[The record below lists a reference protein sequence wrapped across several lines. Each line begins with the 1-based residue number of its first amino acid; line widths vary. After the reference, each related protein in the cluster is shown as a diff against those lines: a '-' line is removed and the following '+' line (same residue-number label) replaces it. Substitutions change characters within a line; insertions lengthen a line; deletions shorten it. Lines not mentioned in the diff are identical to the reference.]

1 VLQAGRMAE
10 VEHRDQSTQAGPP
23 RPAGGAAVRMRRMD
37 GKVSVGE
44 TLRETFAIYRER
56 AGVLLPVAFWLFLA
70 VGIAEL
76 LAGDNELLVFLI
88 GTVIGLTVTF
98 LYEGMVVA
106 LVRDGREGRRDHS
119 VGDLI
124 RSVLPVLGRL
134 VGAGLLVIT
143 ASTLALLLLVAPG
156 LYLFAIWAV
165 AAPVIVIERLGVTES
180 LGRSRQ
186 LVRGNGWP
194 VLGAV
199 LLAFLIGAAVA
210 LGLGLGVKAILEGD
224 IVETVIG
231 ALAATI
237 TAPVEALVASVLY
250 FRLVEIETQRR
261 AAPAADDL
269 PPRLPSAES
278 SVLE

>member
-1 VLQAGRMAE
+1 
-10 VEHRDQSTQAGPP
+10 
-23 RPAGGAAVRMRRMD
+23 MRT
-37 GKVSVGE
+37 KVSVGE
-44 TLRETFAIYRER
+44 TLRETFVLYRDN

-76 LAGDNELLVFLI
+76 LAGDNELLIFLI

-106 LVRDGREGRRDHS
+106 LVRDVREGRRDNS
-119 VGDLI
+119 VGDLM

-134 VGAGLLVIT
+134 VGAGLLAIT

-165 AAPVIVIERLGVTES
+165 AAPVIVIERLGITDS

-194 VLGAV
+194 VLGV
-199 LLAFLIGAAVA
+199 IVLAFLIGIAVA
-210 LGLGLGVKAILEGD
+210 VGLGLGAKAIVEGD
-224 IVETVIG
+224 IVETVFG
-231 ALAATI
+231 TLAATI

-250 FRLVEIETQRR
+250 FRLVEIERQR
-261 AAPAADDL
+261 
-269 PPRLPSAES
+269 SAEK
-278 SVLE
+278 SVPE